1 MQQGD
6 AVSLSKAD
14 AMQLVK
20 DIRRAKVS
28 GHCIAERCGSGSA
41 GQAYGFLGGLESI
54 LQDFLRKQQ
63 CRDAAAALPHA
74 MNAEPTQSEIDARN
88 ASIAAMGRASRT
100 TA

>member
-6 AVSLSKAD
+6 AVSITKTD
-14 AMQLVK
+14 AAQLVK

-28 GHCIAERCGSGSA
+28 GYCIAERCGSGTA

-63 CRDAAAALPHA
+63 CYDAAAALVRA
-74 MNAEPTQSEIDARN
+74 MNDEPTTAEIEARN
-88 ASIAAMGRASRT
+88 ASIAAMGSARA
-100 TA
+100 AA